1 MATFSPEVTG
11 YIVVSGLLLALMM
24 GAHIGVA
31 LGLAGFAGIYLSV
44 GPDAAFAQLTA
55 IPFGTTNSFALAV
68 IPLFILMGSFATVS
82 GITTELFRMAYVWLG
97 TLRGGLAMATVM
109 SSAAFGAASG
119 STIVNAAVFTRMAM
133 PEMARF
139 GYDVRLNAGCIAA
152 AGTLAALIPPS
163 ILMVV
168 YAVITEQSIG
178 KLLIAGIVPGIL
190 TAIIYCTGIYVLAR
204 VRPDLAPLANLQFTW
219 TQRFEAL
226 KGVWGILILFI
237 LIVGGIYGGYFPAT
251 YAGAVGAFGAFL
263 IALSKRRITGKA
275 MSEVLK
281 EAAVTTSVIFI
292 IVIGGILFAR
302 FLTYSGL
309 VTTIS
314 KTILSLGGTKYM
326 YLLGFIVLF
335 LILGCFIEP
344 IAIMVMT
351 LPIMFPV
358 MKESGFD
365 PIWLGVVSVKLAEI
379 GVLTPPVGLNVFVV
393 RSSSPIP
400 VTLGQVF
407 AGVTPFIVLDFL
419 SLGLYVIFPE
429 MITWLPNLMSP
440 N

>member
-1 MATFSPEVTG
+1 MPLLSPEATG
-11 YIVVSGLLLALMM
+11 YLVTLLLIVWLVM
-24 GAHIGVA
+24 GVHIGVA
-31 LGLAGFAGIYLSV
+31 LGLAGFLGIFLSV
-44 GPDAAFAQLTA
+44 GPDAAFAQLAA

-68 IPLFILMGSFATVS
+68 IPLFILMGSFAAVS
-82 GITTELFRMAYVWLG
+82 GITTDLFRMAYLWLG

-139 GYDVRLNAGCIAA
+139 GYDVRLSSGCIAA

-163 ILMVV
+163 ILMVI

-178 KLLIAGIVPGIL
+178 KLLIAGVIPGIL
-190 TAIIYCTGIYVLAR
+190 TAIIYCGGIHVLAR
-204 VRPDLAPLANLQFTW
+204 IRPDLAPRADLKFTW
-219 TQRFEAL
+219 GERL
-226 KGVWGILILFI
+226 HGLRGVSGILVLFVI
-237 LIVGGIYGGYFPAT
+237 VVGGIYGGFFPAT
-251 YAGAVGAFGAFL
+251 YAGAVGAFGAFV
-263 IALSKRRITGKA
+263 ITLVRGRLNGGTLV
-275 MSEVLK
+275 SVLK

-292 IVIGGILFAR
+292 IVVGGILFAR

-309 VTTIS
+309 VTMIS
-314 KTILSLGGTKYM
+314 SGLLEFGAGKYT
-326 YLLGFIVLF
+326 YLFGFVVLF
-335 LILGCFIEP
+335 LVLGCFIEP

-358 MKESGFD
+358 LRDAGFD
-365 PIWLGVVSVKLAEI
+365 PILLGVIAVKLAEI

-393 RSSSPIP
+393 KSASPIP

-407 AGVTPFIVLDFL
+407 TGVTPFILLDFL
-419 SLGLYVIFPE
+419 SLGIYIAFPQVVL
-429 MITWLPNLMSP
+429 WLPSLMSP
-440 N
+440 S